1 MYFQSG
7 GGGHE
12 PSPIDPPHVLSGT
25 DVAVLLQEIGA
36 YISGANPEEVNAFE
50 FDRKHKGKNSQRT
63 FRESAVKAMCPAKGM
78 IGFSRPSAPCGRVIP
93 RVIPQIPNAGVSLA
107 PVTDASP
114 SCSGQSCQS
123 TLLSKAIE
131 RTLN

>member
-25 DVAVLLQEIGA
+25 DVAVLLQEIRLSEWKGA
-36 YISGANPEEVNAFE
+36 YISGASPEEVNAFE

-63 FRESAVKAMCPAKGM
+63 FRESAVKAM
-78 IGFSRPSAPCGRVIP
+78 
-93 RVIPQIPNAGVSLA
+93 
-107 PVTDASP
+107 
-114 SCSGQSCQS
+114 
-123 TLLSKAIE
+123 
-131 RTLN
+131 